1 MARAVRPAHTRFD
14 GDLTIT
20 LATGAIETNLDRL
33 RAVAADL
40 VAEAIRS
47 APR

>member
-1 MARAVRPAHTRFD
+1 LSIA
-14 GDLTIT
+14 
-20 LATGAIETNLDRL
+20 LATGTVDANLDRL

-40 VAEAIRS
+40 VAEAIRC